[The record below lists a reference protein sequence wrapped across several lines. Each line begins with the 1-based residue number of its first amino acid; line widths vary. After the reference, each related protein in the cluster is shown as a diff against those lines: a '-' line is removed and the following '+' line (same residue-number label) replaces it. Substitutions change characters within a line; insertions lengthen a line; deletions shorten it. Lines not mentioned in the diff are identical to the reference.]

1 MLGALALWL
10 LGLSAAVAAELR
22 LELQSAQATLESTP
36 ALQFFGTFPPA
47 SDLTFTDLA
56 IVRITVSRPAQRH
69 DARPRSARGPC
80 RRRGCRSASVPAR
93 RSSSRA
99 TPRRTERV
107 LHCARL
113 RRTIGARA
121 LRPRRRGRRSSSRT
135 RRLARAR

>member
-69 DARPRSARGPC
+69 DARPRSARGPGRAPGLPQRVC
-80 RRRGCRSASVPAR
+80 PSPAQQQPRDAAS
-93 RSSSRA
+93 
-99 TPRRTERV
+99 
-107 LHCARL
+107 H
-113 RRTIGARA
+113 
-121 LRPRRRGRRSSSRT
+121 
-135 RRLARAR
+135 